1 MNSKLQHRPDGSFQF
16 SSHCFLIFPAQQ
28 EIEWKWSWAPAG
40 ILENFTVKVNISAKR
55 KAEFLPKAAA
65 YSIKDRQRNLQHDII
80 SSDAIAYLMT
90 VRSMC
95 VQMSM
100 CAYVNTNTQM
110 FTSMCTVTGRH
121 FPWLPIVNNIQG
133 IPEFLNGS
141 HFLYHLDHIGT
152 NSFSFSSWTL
162 PLLWTFEY

>member
-1 MNSKLQHRPDGSFQF
+1 M
-16 SSHCFLIFPAQQ
+16 
-28 EIEWKWSWAPAG
+28 
-40 ILENFTVKVNISAKR
+40 KVNISAKR

-110 FTSMCTVTGRH
+110 FT
-121 FPWLPIVNNIQG
+121 P
-133 IPEFLNGS
+133 
-141 HFLYHLDHIGT
+141 
-152 NSFSFSSWTL
+152 
-162 PLLWTFEY
+162 